1 MESNKIKLDEAIS
14 AIIRETPNDWDLGRK
29 LRSLYQEYTN
39 LIEKN
44 KIEIKW
50 NKKSTNSNQ

>member
-14 AIIRETPNDWDLGRK
+14 AIIRETPNDWDLGKK
-29 LRSLYQEYTN
+29 LRALYQEYTN

-50 NKKSTNSNQ
+50 NKKSTNSDQ

>member
-14 AIIRETPNDWDLGRK
+14 AIIRETPNDWDLGKK
-29 LRSLYQEYTN
+29 LRALYLEYTN

>member
-14 AIIRETPNDWDLGRK
+14 AIIRETPNDWDLGKK
-29 LRSLYQEYTN
+29 LRALYQEYTN

>member
-29 LRSLYQEYTN
+29 LRSLYQEYSN

-50 NKKSTNSNQ
+50 NKKSTNSDQ

>member
-1 MESNKIKLDEAIS
+1 MENNKIKLDEAIS
-14 AIIRETPNDWDLGRK
+14 AIIRETPNDWDLGKK
-29 LRSLYQEYTN
+29 LRALYLEYTN